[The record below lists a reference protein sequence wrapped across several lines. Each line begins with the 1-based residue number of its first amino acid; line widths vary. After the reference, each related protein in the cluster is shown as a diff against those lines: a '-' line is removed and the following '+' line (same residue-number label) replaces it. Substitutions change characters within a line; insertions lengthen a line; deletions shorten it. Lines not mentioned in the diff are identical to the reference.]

1 MRIFRPC
8 WLLVILLATAGC
20 LWPTDEDID
29 NEQER
34 VLRSVAGP
42 WVGVSPTLTLNF
54 QLTEGTG
61 NTVSGS
67 GTMKETA
74 AASSVPITVIGT
86 FERPFLSLNFSGM
99 SFEGR
104 TAVQGAFSG
113 GYTSTGGISGPLHLT
128 ATGYSKDVTILLQ
141 EQ

>member
-1 MRIFRPC
+1 MRLFRPR
-8 WLLVILLATAGC
+8 WLLVALLATAGC

-29 NEQER
+29 NAQEQQ
-34 VLRSVAGP
+34 LRSVAGP
-42 WVGVSPTLTLNF
+42 WVGVSPTLTLNC

-74 AASSVPITVIGT
+74 AANSVPITVLGT
-86 FERPFLSLNFSGM
+86 FERPFLSLNISGM
-99 SFEGR
+99 NFEGH
-104 TAVQGAFSG
+104 ALQGAISG
-113 GYTSTGGISGPLHLT
+113 SYTTTGGISAPLHLT
-128 ATGYSKDVTILLQ
+128 GTGYSKDVTILLQ

>member
-1 MRIFRPC
+1 MRLFRPR
-8 WLLVILLATAGC
+8 WLLVVLLATAGC
-20 LWPTDEDID
+20 LWPTEQDIEDAA
-29 NEQER
+29 ER
-34 VLRSVAGP
+34 ELRSVAGP

-54 QLTEGTG
+54 TLTEGTG

-67 GTMKETA
+67 GTMKEAA
-74 AASSVPITVIGT
+74 AASSVPITVLGT

-99 SFEGR
+99 SFEGH

-113 GYTSTGGISGPLHLT
+113 SYTTVAGISGPIHLT
-128 ATGYSKDVTILLQ
+128 GTGYTKDVTILLQ

>member
-1 MRIFRPC
+1 MRLFRPR
-8 WLLVILLATAGC
+8 WLLVVLLATAGC

-29 NEQER
+29 NAQEQE
-34 VLRSVAGP
+34 LRSVSGD
-42 WVGVSPTLTLNF
+42 WVGTSPTLTLNF

-67 GTMKETA
+67 GMMKEAA
-74 AASSVPITVIGT
+74 AASSVPITVLGT

-99 SFEGR
+99 NFEGR
-104 TAVQGAFSG
+104 AVQGAFSG
-113 GYTSTGGISGPLHLT
+113 SYTTVGGISGPLHLT
-128 ATGYSKDVTILLQ
+128 GTGYSKDVTILLQ